1 MKLVLFDSFYTDRL
15 KGSQS
20 DVEGDFCSLDA
31 AVMKAGQNLRSE
43 VEAGSRGGD
52 RTALAGVDG
61 LVAIAIRRGIGAGD
75 VGWERHVA
83 DLFYVDEEIVDRGE
97 ADVALAEFAAG
108 DDLGMEF
115 VIIAEEKMLANSDFA
130 AGAHE
135 TLPVVGVALQLP
147 GEQDLD
153 PSVKKI
159 ARGGI
164 AGTEGLGL

>member
-1 MKLVLFDSFYTDRL
+1 MKLVLFDFFYTDRL

-20 DVEGDFCSLDA
+20 DVEGDFCGLDA

-83 DLFYVDEEIVDRGE
+83 DLFYVGEEIVDRGE
-97 ADVALAEFAAG
+97 ADVTLAKFAAG
-108 DDLGMEF
+108 DDLGVEF
-115 VIIAEEKMLANSDFA
+115 VIIAEEKMLADSDLSPGPDETFPIIRLGSQL
-130 AGAHE
+130 AG
-135 TLPVVGVALQLP
+135 
-147 GEQDLD
+147 
-153 PSVKKI
+153 
-159 ARGGI
+159 
-164 AGTEGLGL
+164 